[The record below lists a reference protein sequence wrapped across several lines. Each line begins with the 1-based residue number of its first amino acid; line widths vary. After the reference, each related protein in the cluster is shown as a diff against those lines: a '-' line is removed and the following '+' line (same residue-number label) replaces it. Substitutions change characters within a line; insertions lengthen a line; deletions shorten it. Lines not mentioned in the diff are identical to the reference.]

1 MRIKKQT
8 CDNFS
13 MVWMVSLC
21 ENTNT
26 NIQKFGSGNRGDDV
40 ADAADATSEVP
51 AATLEPKTAEL
62 ILPMK
67 DPLMP

>member
-1 MRIKKQT
+1 
-8 CDNFS
+8 
-13 MVWMVSLC
+13 MVSRC
-21 ENTNT
+21 EKTIT
-26 NIQKFGSGNRGDDV
+26 NIQKFGSGNRDT
-40 ADAADATSEVP
+40 ADADDADGTTSDVP